1 MGKCCIEITS
11 KMEVCEVNDL
21 VLEKITSS
29 ILNSN
34 EFGIEKWIVI
44 IFLALLPVLINIL
57 YKRVNSRYYNIDE
70 KYFNFLSLKRVL
82 VYIFVFSLVILIFAY
97 LFYGA
102 IIDFSLGDTAF
113 YLCLLSLLCI
123 AAAICI
129 YNIKFN
135 FNFNLIFECLKDNK
149 IINFISKSIVLII
162 IIVLYKY
169 FKFKSTSVKYLIL
182 FVVAICIC
190 VLCHTIKRNKH
201 CKCKSLTKYYYIII
215 NSISLFALSLLSVSL
230 LSCLIFSDRINE
242 NLYNSVEKNSKIN
255 QNQHQDI
262 SEENKK
268 NNNATT
274 EYLKY
279 VLSNSGDLKAKEFVM
294 LFKNPKDYIDYEID
308 VKKSRLQQKQ
318 LEQKQLEQEK
328 LEQEKLEQEK
338 LEQEKLEQNLNSFF
352 KSAENANI
360 NKELFATM
368 RLLIIL
374 NLLLE
379 PFIFIFALL
388 PIFILIGA
396 LLLLLRTRF
405 FKPNKIKTYEYID
418 KPGLMKE
425 VVITEYKDKLLVM
438 EGLIYNNNLYLDR
451 TNYRIIDL
459 SDKLK
464 FAREKFDSVIFDKL
478 DFLIS
483 VIIIDNC
490 GKESKHSVD
499 ISFNKMKETLR
510 LKIYDNNFSLN
521 EIEISCN
528 VSFKNNCMIIK
539 SEIKQILETNYGMNN
554 FKFKM
559 DESAKK
565 NFSIDENTGEI
576 TINLDLK

>member
-1 MGKCCIEITS
+1 M
-11 KMEVCEVNDL
+11 
-21 VLEKITSS
+21 
-29 ILNSN
+29 
-34 EFGIEKWIVI
+34 
-44 IFLALLPVLINIL
+44 
-57 YKRVNSRYYNIDE
+57 
-70 KYFNFLSLKRVL
+70 
-82 VYIFVFSLVILIFAY
+82 
-97 LFYGA
+97 
-102 IIDFSLGDTAF
+102 
-113 YLCLLSLLCI
+113 
-123 AAAICI
+123 
-129 YNIKFN
+129 
-135 FNFNLIFECLKDNK
+135 
-149 IINFISKSIVLII
+149 
-162 IIVLYKY
+162 
-169 FKFKSTSVKYLIL
+169 
-182 FVVAICIC
+182 AICIC
-190 VLCHTIKRNKH
+190 VLFHTIKRNKH

-318 LEQKQLEQEK
+318 LEQKQ

>member
-1 MGKCCIEITS
+1 M
-11 KMEVCEVNDL
+11 
-21 VLEKITSS
+21 
-29 ILNSN
+29 
-34 EFGIEKWIVI
+34 
-44 IFLALLPVLINIL
+44 
-57 YKRVNSRYYNIDE
+57 KR
-70 KYFNFLSLKRVL
+70 
-82 VYIFVFSLVILIFAY
+82 
-97 LFYGA
+97 
-102 IIDFSLGDTAF
+102 
-113 YLCLLSLLCI
+113 
-123 AAAICI
+123 
-129 YNIKFN
+129 
-135 FNFNLIFECLKDNK
+135 
-149 IINFISKSIVLII
+149 
-162 IIVLYKY
+162 
-169 FKFKSTSVKYLIL
+169 
-182 FVVAICIC
+182 
-190 VLCHTIKRNKH
+190 
-201 CKCKSLTKYYYIII
+201 
-215 NSISLFALSLLSVSL
+215 
-230 LSCLIFSDRINE
+230 
-242 NLYNSVEKNSKIN
+242 
-255 QNQHQDI
+255 
-262 SEENKK
+262 
-268 NNNATT
+268 
-274 EYLKY
+274 
-279 VLSNSGDLKAKEFVM
+279 
-294 LFKNPKDYIDYEID
+294 
-308 VKKSRLQQKQ
+308 
-318 LEQKQLEQEK
+318 
-328 LEQEKLEQEK
+328 K

-559 DESAKK
+559 DESAEK

>member
-338 LEQEKLEQNLNSFF
+338 LEQNLNSFF

-425 VVITEYKDKLLVM
+425 VVITEYKDKLVVM
-438 EGLIYNNNLYLDR
+438 DGLLYNNNLYLDR
-451 TNYRIIDL
+451 TNYKIIDL
-459 SDKLK
+459 SDKPKL
-464 FAREKFDSVIFDKL
+464 AQEKFNSIIFDMM
-478 DFLIS
+478 DYFIP
-483 VIIIDNC
+483 VIIIDYC
-490 GKESKHSVD
+490 GKETKDRVD
-499 ISFNKMKETLR
+499 ISFKKMKETLR
-510 LKIYDNNFSLN
+510 LKIYDNSFNLN
-521 EIEISCN
+521 EIEISCD

-539 SEIKQILETNYGMNN
+539 SEIKHILETIYGINN
-554 FKFKM
+554 FKFKLE
-559 DESAKK
+559 ESAKK